1 MASADDNAERDTHS
15 PSAAF
20 GVVGRQRIQ
29 KTASYKVNAGP
40 GFGFVI
46 VCFSLQEHTMN
57 TRREEIF
64 MRKKTMLI
72 TGVAAAAVVLG
83 GATVAVAA
91 GTLAND
97 DQQLSGTELQQAS
110 DAALAKAGG
119 GTVLKAETDDGA
131 YEVDVLRPDGTK
143 VEVEVD
149 RSFQATV
156 DDRDDDSK
164 LPALSAADRDRA
176 ANAALA
182 RVGQGTVSEVE
193 RENEGGAAYEV
204 EVRLGDG
211 SQVEVQVGSDFQ
223 VIGQDAPEFD
233 DD

>member
-1 MASADDNAERDTHS
+1 
-15 PSAAF
+15 
-20 GVVGRQRIQ
+20 
-29 KTASYKVNAGP
+29 
-40 GFGFVI
+40 
-46 VCFSLQEHTMN
+46 
-57 TRREEIF
+57 
-64 MRKKTMLI
+64 MRKKTMLL
-72 TGVAAAAVVLG
+72 TGAAAAAVILG

-91 GTLAND
+91 NSLATD
-97 DQQLSGTELQQAS
+97 DQALSGTELQQAS

-131 YEVDVLRPDGTK
+131 YEVDVQRPDGTK

-149 RSFQATV
+149 RSFQVATV
-156 DDRDDDSK
+156 DGADDDDSN
-164 LPALSAADRDRA
+164 LPALSAADRDQA

-204 EVRLGDG
+204 EVRLPDG
-211 SQVEVQVGSDFQ
+211 SQVEVEVGADFQ
-223 VIGQDAPEFD
+223 VLRQDAPEFD

>member
-1 MASADDNAERDTHS
+1 
-15 PSAAF
+15 
-20 GVVGRQRIQ
+20 
-29 KTASYKVNAGP
+29 
-40 GFGFVI
+40 
-46 VCFSLQEHTMN
+46 
-57 TRREEIF
+57 
-64 MRKKTMLI
+64 MRKKTMLM

-91 GTLAND
+91 NSLASD
-97 DQQLSGTELQQAS
+97 DQPLSGTELQQAS

-131 YEVDVLRPDGTK
+131 YEVDVQRPDGTR

-149 RSFQATV
+149 RSFQVATV
-156 DDRDDDSK
+156 DGPDDDDDSN
-164 LPALSAADRDRA
+164 LPALSSADRDQA

-204 EVRLGDG
+204 EVRLPDG
-211 SQVEVQVGSDFQ
+211 SQVEVQVGADFQ
-223 VIGQDAPEFD
+223 VLRQDAPEFD
-233 DD
+233 HD

>member
-1 MASADDNAERDTHS
+1 
-15 PSAAF
+15 
-20 GVVGRQRIQ
+20 
-29 KTASYKVNAGP
+29 
-40 GFGFVI
+40 
-46 VCFSLQEHTMN
+46 
-57 TRREEIF
+57 

-72 TGVAAAAVVLG
+72 TGAAAAAVILG

-91 GTLAND
+91 NSLAND
-97 DQQLSGTELQQAS
+97 DQPLSGTELQQAS

-131 YEVDVLRPDGTK
+131 YEVDVQRPDGTR

-149 RSFQATV
+149 RSFQTATV
-156 DDRDDDSK
+156 DGPDDDDDFN
-164 LPALSAADRDRA
+164 LPALSAADRDQA

-204 EVRLGDG
+204 EIRLPNG
-211 SQVEVQVGSDFQ
+211 SQVEVEVGADFQ
-223 VIGQDAPEFD
+223 VLRQDAPEFD